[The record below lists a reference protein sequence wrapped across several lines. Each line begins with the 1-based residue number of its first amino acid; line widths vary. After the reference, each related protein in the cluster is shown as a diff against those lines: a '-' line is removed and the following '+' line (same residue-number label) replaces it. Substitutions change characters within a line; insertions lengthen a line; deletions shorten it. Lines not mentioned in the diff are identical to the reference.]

1 MKNVNCYHY
10 LAIAHLSIIE
20 QVISTYH
27 LEDRC
32 NLMNKDDL
40 LCEGYIALYH
50 AAENFDENKGNK
62 FSTYAFRSV
71 YNTLIS
77 MIHNA
82 EQTVLVP
89 RSKKMQQEM
98 NTYIDIEYITNNAR
112 HIEHCSNRI
121 LKMLAHLITEAP
133 LDDRERWIVQNKFDI
148 NLADEPMDT
157 HELAKQLQ
165 MTPQSVNRICRNA
178 IDKIKS
184 TATA

>member
-50 AAENFDENKGNK
+50 AAKNFDENKGNK

-98 NTYIDIEYITNNAR
+98 NT
-112 HIEHCSNRI
+112 
-121 LKMLAHLITEAP
+121 
-133 LDDRERWIVQNKFDI
+133 
-148 NLADEPMDT
+148 
-157 HELAKQLQ
+157 
-165 MTPQSVNRICRNA
+165 
-178 IDKIKS
+178 
-184 TATA
+184 